1 MLLAF
6 CCISLN
12 KTKIPPSSFK
22 HRGCFKIN
30 DCNIFTFTWTLHFT
44 LKDVFILQVFMGN
57 KMDFACFDRFE
68 SEAPCG
74 YSFGWYLTLWI
85 YADFFFFSILG
96 VYENVSFLRGSRE
109 LKNPVCTA
117 GWKENS
123 QCPLIMC
130 TYSKKEKDVKCDV
143 FTNIIRHF
151 PASKCDP

>member
-1 MLLAF
+1 MAASKSMTAIFLLSLGLF
-6 CCISLN
+6 ISPL
-12 KTKIPPSSFK
+12 KMCLFSRFLWVTKWILLVLTCLSQ
-22 HRGCFKIN
+22 R
-30 DCNIFTFTWTLHFT
+30 LHVDTVSADTSPFE
-44 LKDVFILQVFMGN
+44 FMQ
-57 KMDFACFDRFE
+57 
-68 SEAPCG
+68 
-74 YSFGWYLTLWI
+74 I
-85 YADFFFFSILG
+85 FFFSILG